1 MDEGKQTGK
10 DESKDGRREGKA
22 KGRSRRRSVSQKGD
36 LRPAPSATGS
46 AQQSVFLGF
55 VARLRSSRV
64 SSSLLS
70 SFQPSTIFNE
80 KQL

>member
-1 MDEGKQTGK
+1 M
-10 DESKDGRREGKA
+10 
-22 KGRSRRRSVSQKGD
+22 SQKGD

-46 AQQSVFLGF
+46 VQQPVFLGF